1 MASMFVSYLVLLIQ
15 FRQAGPSV
23 TIDEAANNTFL
34 QALGNI
40 TGQWGSDD
48 THNIHHCSDVTMIP
62 RCLKPP
68 ATRLLWYRLFTYTK
82 QKHLSPRQWLFV
94 FIPLTK
100 SQLRGNRFHSMMS
113 SCAQFFT
120 IFLLIWWR
128 SCQMMDDEN
137 HHNDVIK
144 RKHFPRHWP
153 FLRGIHRSPVNS
165 PHKGQW
171 CGALM
176 FSLIFAWTHG

>member
-23 TIDEAANNTFL
+23 TIEETANNTFL

-62 RCLKPP
+62 RRLKSP
-68 ATRLLWYRLFTYTK
+68 ATRLLCNRLFTYIK
-82 QKHLSPRQWLFV
+82 QKHLSPRYWLFV
-94 FIPLTK
+94 SIPLTK
-100 SQLRGNRFHSMMS
+100 GQLRGNRFHSMMS
-113 SCAQFFT
+113 LCAKGAQFL
-120 IFLLIWWR
+120 LLIWRR

-137 HHNDVIK
+137 HHDDVIK

-153 FLRGIHRSPVNS
+153 FVRGVHRSSVNS
-165 PHKGQW
+165 LRKGQW